1 MPLSGAVRSIVG
13 SAAMGTW
20 VRAIRP
26 AGAAMACC
34 VASAVAGCGGS
45 VPPPRSSPEAGA
57 AGNPLGPSYVL
68 LPVPGDDEGLLGRVI
83 PEPPQPGRT
92 LEEVA
97 RPNPCGEH
105 LEAPR
110 RTRLDNSFHFAEEL
124 TGTQSAGAILGTFG
138 FSADA
143 SQATHFV
150 YDLRTTARV
159 AVSDTNA
166 YEACCKEK
174 GCGYGFISSLI
185 GGEGEYA
192 TAAEVS
198 GSASGSV
205 PLVASASGGVSLKTL
220 HEKRVRGWIAAVV
233 TVTDKSRGLPL
244 GPLATESVAR
254 VSAEVFDS
262 DMRAMLELE
271 RITTEPIPNAS
282 DEDHWTFVAGRK
294 EILTEPEF
302 ARRYREVTGSG
313 ELDHLDTRR
322 NLGGVIVSG
331 IFFGGTT
338 ICAVGSGVAAA
349 DDAGAFYILTGICG
363 GVALITGIGFV
374 VGLVDPDGVPVDHDL
389 SEAEARRWT
398 TRYNQHVMKRFLKEQ
413 ESQPSGRAPSS
424 PFDPSL
430 NLRLGATGAGLDGTF

>member
-1 MPLSGAVRSIVG
+1 
-13 SAAMGTW
+13 MGTW
-20 VRAIRP
+20 VRASRP
-26 AGAAMACC
+26 AGAVLACC
-34 VASAVAGCGGS
+34 LAPALAACGGS
-45 VPPPRSSPEAGA
+45 VPAPRSTAQSTA

-97 RPNPCGEH
+97 RPNPCAEH

-159 AVSDTNA
+159 AVSDTTA
-166 YEACCKEK
+166 YEACCKALSPGPQG

-198 GSASGSV
+198 GSGGASV

-233 TVTDKSRGLPL
+233 TVTDKTRGLPL

-254 VSAEVFDS
+254 VSAEVLDS

-271 RITTEPIPNAS
+271 RITTEPIEGAS

-302 ARRYREVTGSG
+302 ARRYREVTGSR

-322 NLGGVIVSG
+322 NLGGVITSG
-331 IFFGGTT
+331 IFFGASTVCTIGT
-338 ICAVGSGVAAA
+338 AVAAG
-349 DDAGAFYILTGICG
+349 DDAAGWYAGTAVCGI
-363 GVALITGIGFV
+363 VALTTGIGFAI
-374 VGLVDPDGVPVDHDL
+374 GLAAPDGVPVDHDL
-389 SEAEARRWT
+389 TEAEARRWT

-413 ESQPSGRAPSS
+413 EAQPTGRAPPS
-424 PFDPSL
+424 PFFDPSL
-430 NLRLGATGAGLDGTF
+430 NLRVGAAGAGLDGTF